1 MANRTQN
8 KYLQS
13 AQRTLQTPVYKTGK
27 VHVQLWEVLGL
38 GALAYFG
45 YKMIKDPID
54 ANTANAQA
62 DKAGTDPATQ
72 SAVILYSAMVPGF
85 GSTDTATV
93 LAQSKIITN
102 FAAVTDAYKN
112 LHQRILTTDLEKYL
126 SAADLQTFMQNI
138 SNANV
143 NQGTMDVNQEAAK
156 FYGILHSIVPVNDAQ
171 EVQLMELAND
181 INNSGATNPMALFK
195 NIATAYKAKYGSD
208 MEKDL
213 YAFWQNYDSKYASDH
228 DDDFNNEITGGA
240 VIQFPDDYRDQYH

>member
-27 VHVQLWEVLGL
+27 VQVQLWEILGI
-38 GALAYFG
+38 GALGYFG
-45 YKMIKDPID
+45 YKMLSGRVD

-62 DKAGTDPATQ
+62 DKAGNDPATQ
-72 SAVILYSAMVPGF
+72 SAIILYSAMVPGF

-112 LHQRILTTDLEKYL
+112 LHQRVLTTDLEKYL

-143 NQGTMDVNQEAAK
+143 NQGTMDVNQEAAA
-156 FYGILHSIVPVNDAQ
+156 FYQILHSIVPVNDAQ
-171 EVQLMELAND
+171 ENQLMQLAHD
-181 INNSGATNPMALFK
+181 INNSGADNPTAVFN
-195 NIATAYKAKYGSD
+195 NIATAYKAKYGAD
-208 MEKDL
+208 LNKDI
-213 YAFWQNYDSKYASDH
+213 YNFFNAYDPTYVNDH
-228 DDDFNNEITGGA
+228 VDDFNNEVSGGA
-240 VIQFPDDYRDQYH
+240 VIQFPADYRDTYH